1 MKGVI
6 LVMNSSSESSK
17 KGKKFSPVF
26 IYSAIIVAIIVL
38 IGAIVPE
45 QFDSITSSISGWIT
59 DKLGWYYLILTT
71 IIVFFCVFLI
81 FSPIGKL
88 KLGKPDDKPEFNT
101 ISWFAMLFSAGMG
114 IGLVFYGAAEPMSHF
129 AAPPTASPKTTEAFT
144 ESLRSTF
151 FHWGFH
157 AWAVYGVVAL
167 ALAYAQFR
175 KDEPGLVSRTLRPLL
190 GDKVEGPIGTI
201 IDVLSV
207 FATVVGVAVSLG
219 MGALQ
224 INGGLNYLFGV
235 PNNVWVQSLI
245 IVVVTI
251 LFIISAWS
259 GLSKGIQYL
268 SNANIGLGTILMIV
282 ALIVGPTVLILNMF
296 TSSIGSLFNTFLF
309 NSFDTAALNSQKREW
324 MSSWTLYYWGWW
336 LSWSPF
342 VGVFI
347 ARVSK
352 GRSIREFISG
362 VLLVPALVSFLW
374 FSVFGVLGIE
384 MGKKHSE
391 LFKMSAETQL
401 FGVFN
406 HLPLGMILSLVALIL
421 IGSFFI
427 TSADSA
433 TFVLGMQ
440 TTYGSLEPSNVV
452 KVTWGIAQSLI
463 AFILLLAG
471 GGDGAEALGALQSA
485 AIISALPF
493 SFVVILMMISFYK
506 DANQE
511 RKFLGLTLQPN
522 KHRLKEYIEYQQ
534 KDYESDILEKRQN
547 RRNAEKV
554 EQ

>member
-1 MKGVI
+1 
-6 LVMNSSSESSK
+6 MNSSTPEPN
-17 KGKKFSPVF
+17 GKKFSPVF
-26 IYSAIIVAIIVL
+26 LVSAIIVFAIVL
-38 IGAIVPE
+38 IGVFIPT
-45 QFDSITSSISGWIT
+45 QFGEFTNTIKLWIT

-71 IIVFFCVFLI
+71 IIVFFCIFLI

-88 KLGKPDDKPEFNT
+88 KLGRPNDKPEFNT
-101 ISWFAMLFSAGMG
+101 VSWFAMLFSAGMG
-114 IGLVFYGAAEPMSHF
+114 IGLVFYGAAKPISHF
-129 AAPPTASPKTTEAFT
+129 ASPPNADPQSTEAFT

-175 KDEPGLVSRTLRPLL
+175 KGEPGLLSKTLRPIL
-190 GDKVEGPIGTI
+190 GDHVDGLIGTI
-201 IDVLSV
+201 IDVLAV
-207 FATVVGVAVSLG
+207 FATVIGVAVSLG

-224 INGGLNYLFGV
+224 ISGGLNYLFGL
-235 PNNVWVQSLI
+235 PNTIVTQSII

-251 LFIISAWS
+251 LFIMSAWS

-268 SNANIGLGTILMIV
+268 SNLNIGLGTLLLITG
-282 ALIVGPTVLILNMF
+282 LIVGPTVLILNMF
-296 TSSIGSLFNTFLF
+296 TSSTGSLLNSFLF
-309 NSFDTAALNSQKREW
+309 NSFDAAATNPQKREW
-324 MSSWTLYYWGWW
+324 MSDWTLYYWGWW

-362 VLLVPALVSFLW
+362 VLLVPVIVSFIW

-384 MGKKHSE
+384 TAKKHKE
-391 LFKMSAETQL
+391 IFDMSAETQL

-406 HLPLGMILSLVALIL
+406 HIPLGIVLSIIALLL
-421 IGSFFI
+421 IASFFI

-440 TTYGSLEPSNVV
+440 TTNGSLNPSAFI

-463 AFILLLAG
+463 AFVLLLSG
-471 GGDGAEALGALQSA
+471 GGDGEAGLNALQSA

-493 SFVVILMMISFYK
+493 SFIVILMMISFYK
-506 DANQE
+506 DANKE
-511 RKFLGLTLQPN
+511 RKFLGLTLTPN
-522 KHRLKEYIEYQQ
+522 KHRLKEYVANSQQ
-534 KDYESDILEKRQN
+534 DYEDELISKRKGLREQEK
-547 RRNAEKV
+547 
-554 EQ
+554 

>member
-1 MKGVI
+1 
-6 LVMNSSSESSK
+6 MNSSSEETK
-17 KGKKFSPVF
+17 QNKKFSSVF
-26 IYSAIIVAIIVL
+26 IYSAIVVAIVVL
-38 IGAIVPE
+38 IGAFLPE
-45 QFDSITSSISGWIT
+45 QFGKITGDISSWIT
-59 DKLGWYYLILTT
+59 EKLGWYYLILTT
-71 IIVFFCVFLI
+71 VIVFFCIFLI

-88 KLGKPDDKPEFNT
+88 KLGKPNDKPEFNT
-101 ISWFAMLFSAGMG
+101 VSWFAMLFSAGMG
-114 IGLVFYGAAEPMSHF
+114 IGLVFYGAAEPMADF
-129 AAPPTASPKTTEAFT
+129 ASPPNADPKTTEAYT
-144 ESLRSTF
+144 EALRSTF

-175 KDEPGLVSRTLRPLL
+175 KNEPGLISRTLRPIL

-224 INGGLNYLFGV
+224 INGGLHYLFGV
-235 PNNVWVQSLI
+235 PNNVLVQSII

-251 LFIISAWS
+251 LFIASAWS

-268 SNANIGLGTILMIV
+268 SNLNIGLGTVLMII

-296 TSSIGSLFNTFLF
+296 TSSTGSLLNTFLF
-309 NSFDTAALNSQKREW
+309 NSFDTAALNGQKREW

-362 VLLVPALVSFLW
+362 VLLVPAIVSFLW

-384 MGKKHSE
+384 TGKKHPE
-391 LFKMSAETQL
+391 LFKMTPETQL
-401 FGVFN
+401 FGVF
-406 HLPLGMILSLVALIL
+406 HHVPLGIALSFIALVLIA
-421 IGSFFI
+421 SFFI

-440 TTYGSLEPSNVV
+440 TTFGSLEPSRAV
-452 KVTWGIAQSLI
+452 KVTWGVSQSLI

-471 GGDGAEALGALQSA
+471 GGNGADALNAIQSA
-485 AIISALPF
+485 AIISAFPF
-493 SFVVILMMISFYK
+493 SFVVIMMMISFYK

-522 KHRLKEYIEYQQ
+522 KHRLQDYVKYQQ
-534 KDYESDILEKRQN
+534 QDYESDILEKRES
-547 RRNAEKV
+547 RRNAEK
-554 EQ
+554 

>member
-1 MKGVI
+1 
-6 LVMNSSSESSK
+6 
-17 KGKKFSPVF
+17 
-26 IYSAIIVAIIVL
+26 
-38 IGAIVPE
+38 
-45 QFDSITSSISGWIT
+45 
-59 DKLGWYYLILTT
+59 
-71 IIVFFCVFLI
+71 
-81 FSPIGKL
+81 
-88 KLGKPDDKPEFNT
+88 
-101 ISWFAMLFSAGMG
+101 
-114 IGLVFYGAAEPMSHF
+114 
-129 AAPPTASPKTTEAFT
+129 
-144 ESLRSTF
+144 
-151 FHWGFH
+151 
-157 AWAVYGVVAL
+157 
-167 ALAYAQFR
+167 
-175 KDEPGLVSRTLRPLL
+175 
-190 GDKVEGPIGTI
+190 
-201 IDVLSV
+201 
-207 FATVVGVAVSLG
+207 

-251 LFIISAWS
+251 LFIASAWS

-384 MGKKHSE
+384 TGKKHSE

-406 HLPLGMILSLVALIL
+406 HLPLGMVLSLVALVL

-440 TTYGSLEPSNVV
+440 TSYGSLEPSNMV

-522 KHRLKEYIEYQQ
+522 KHRLKEYIEL
-534 KDYESDILEKRQN
+534 SLIHI
-547 RRNAEKV
+547 
-554 EQ
+554 

>member
-1 MKGVI
+1 
-6 LVMNSSSESSK
+6 MNSSTPEPN
-17 KGKKFSPVF
+17 GKKFSPVF
-26 IYSAIIVAIIVL
+26 LVSAIIVFAIVL
-38 IGAIVPE
+38 IGVFIPT
-45 QFDSITSSISGWIT
+45 QFGEFTNTIKLWIT

-71 IIVFFCVFLI
+71 IIVFFCIFLI

-88 KLGKPDDKPEFNT
+88 KLGRPNDKPEFNT
-101 ISWFAMLFSAGMG
+101 VSWFAMLFSAGMG
-114 IGLVFYGAAEPMSHF
+114 IGLVFYGAAEPIAHF
-129 AAPPTASPKTTEAFT
+129 ASPPNADPQSTEAFT

-167 ALAYAQFR
+167 ALTYAQFR
-175 KDEPGLVSRTLRPLL
+175 KGEPGLLSKTLRPIL
-190 GDKVEGPIGTI
+190 GDHVDGLIGTI
-201 IDVLSV
+201 IDVLAV
-207 FATVVGVAVSLG
+207 FATVIGVAVSLG

-224 INGGLNYLFGV
+224 ISGGLNYLFGL
-235 PNNVWVQSLI
+235 PNTIVTQSII

-251 LFIISAWS
+251 LFIMSAWS

-268 SNANIGLGTILMIV
+268 SNLNIGLGTLLLITG
-282 ALIVGPTVLILNMF
+282 LIVGPTVLILNMF
-296 TSSIGSLFNTFLF
+296 TSSTGSLLNSFLF
-309 NSFDTAALNSQKREW
+309 NSFDAAATNPQKREW
-324 MSSWTLYYWGWW
+324 MSDWTLYYWGWW

-362 VLLVPALVSFLW
+362 VLLVPVIVSFIW

-384 MGKKHSE
+384 TAKKHKE
-391 LFKMSAETQL
+391 IFDMSAETQL

-406 HLPLGMILSLVALIL
+406 HIPLGIVLSIIALLL
-421 IGSFFI
+421 IASFFI

-440 TTYGSLEPSNVV
+440 TTNGSLNPSAFI

-463 AFILLLAG
+463 AFVLLLSG
-471 GGDGAEALGALQSA
+471 GGDGEAGLNALQSA

-493 SFVVILMMISFYK
+493 SFIVILMMISFYK
-506 DANQE
+506 DANKE
-511 RKFLGLTLQPN
+511 RKFLGLTLTPN
-522 KHRLKEYIEYQQ
+522 KHRLKEYVANSQQ
-534 KDYESDILEKRQN
+534 DYEDELISKRKGLREQEK
-547 RRNAEKV
+547 
-554 EQ
+554 

>member
-1 MKGVI
+1 
-6 LVMNSSSESSK
+6 MNSSSEGNK

-26 IYSAIIVAIIVL
+26 IYSAIVVAIVVL
-38 IGAIVPE
+38 IGAILPQ
-45 QFDSITSSISGWIT
+45 QFDSVTSAISGWIT
-59 DKLGWYYLILTT
+59 DKLGWYYMILTT
-71 IIVFFCVFLI
+71 VIVFFCIFLI

-88 KLGKPDDKPEFNT
+88 KLGKPGDKPEFNT

-114 IGLVFYGAAEPMSHF
+114 IGLVFYGAAEPMADF
-129 AAPPTASPKTTEAFT
+129 ASPPNADPKTTEAYT
-144 ESLRSTF
+144 EALRSTF

-167 ALAYAQFR
+167 ALAYSQFR
-175 KDEPGLVSRTLRPLL
+175 KDEPGLISRTLRPIL

-224 INGGLNYLFGV
+224 INGGLNYLFGI
-235 PNNVWVQSLI
+235 PNNVWVQSII
-245 IVVVTI
+245 IVIVTI
-251 LFIISAWS
+251 LFIASAWS

-268 SNANIGLGTILMIV
+268 SNLNIGLGTVLMIAV
-282 ALIVGPTVLILNMF
+282 LIIGPTVLILNMF
-296 TSSIGSLFNTFLF
+296 TSSTGSLLNTFLF
-309 NSFDTAALNSQKREW
+309 NSFDTAALNGQKREW

-362 VLLVPALVSFLW
+362 VLLVPAIVSFLW

-384 MGKKHSE
+384 TGKKHPE
-391 LFKMSAETQL
+391 LFKMTPETQL

-406 HLPLGMILSLVALIL
+406 HVPLGMVLSIIALVLIA
-421 IGSFFI
+421 SFFI

-440 TTYGSLEPSNVV
+440 TTYGSLEPSSMV
-452 KVTWGIAQSLI
+452 KVTWGIAQALI

-471 GGDGAEALGALQSA
+471 GGNGPDALNAIQSA
-485 AIISALPF
+485 AIISAFPF
-493 SFVVILMMISFYK
+493 SFVVIMMMISFFK

-522 KHRLKEYIEYQQ
+522 EDRM
-534 KDYESDILEKRQN
+534 KDYIKYQHEDDSDILEKREVHK
-547 RRNAEKV
+547 ASEV
-554 EQ
+554 ERK

>member
-1 MKGVI
+1 
-6 LVMNSSSESSK
+6 MNSSTPEPN
-17 KGKKFSPVF
+17 GKKFSPVF
-26 IYSAIIVAIIVL
+26 LVSAIIVFAIVL
-38 IGAIVPE
+38 IGVFIPT
-45 QFDSITSSISGWIT
+45 QFGEFTNTIKLWIT

-71 IIVFFCVFLI
+71 IIVFFCIFLI

-88 KLGKPDDKPEFNT
+88 KLGRPNDKPEFNT
-101 ISWFAMLFSAGMG
+101 VSWFAMLFSAGMG
-114 IGLVFYGAAEPMSHF
+114 IGLVFYGAAEPISHF
-129 AAPPTASPKTTEAFT
+129 ASPPNADPQSTEAFT

-175 KDEPGLVSRTLRPLL
+175 KGEPGLLSKTLRPIL
-190 GDKVEGPIGTI
+190 GDHVDGLIGTI
-201 IDVLSV
+201 IDVLAV
-207 FATVVGVAVSLG
+207 FATVIGVAVSLG

-224 INGGLNYLFGV
+224 ISGGLNYLFGL
-235 PNNVWVQSLI
+235 PNTIVTQSII

-251 LFIISAWS
+251 LFIMSAWS
-259 GLSKGIQYL
+259 GLSIGIQYL
-268 SNANIGLGTILMIV
+268 SNLNIGLGTLLLITG
-282 ALIVGPTVLILNMF
+282 LIVGPTVLILNMF
-296 TSSIGSLFNTFLF
+296 TSSTGSLLNSFLF
-309 NSFDTAALNSQKREW
+309 NSFDAAATNPQKREW
-324 MSSWTLYYWGWW
+324 MSDWTLYYWGWW

-362 VLLVPALVSFLW
+362 VLLVPVIVSFIW

-384 MGKKHSE
+384 TAKKHKE
-391 LFKMSAETQL
+391 IFDMSAETQL

-406 HLPLGMILSLVALIL
+406 HIPLGIVLSIIALLL
-421 IGSFFI
+421 IASFFI

-440 TTYGSLEPSNVV
+440 TTNGSLNPSAFI

-463 AFILLLAG
+463 AFVLLLSG
-471 GGDGAEALGALQSA
+471 GGDGEAGLNALQSA

-493 SFVVILMMISFYK
+493 SFIVILMMISFYK
-506 DANQE
+506 DANKE
-511 RKFLGLTLQPN
+511 RKFLGLTLTPN
-522 KHRLKEYIEYQQ
+522 KHRLKEYVANSQQ
-534 KDYESDILEKRQN
+534 DYEDELISKRKGLREQEK
-547 RRNAEKV
+547 
-554 EQ
+554 

>member
-1 MKGVI
+1 
-6 LVMNSSSESSK
+6 MNSSTPEPN
-17 KGKKFSPVF
+17 GKKFSPVF
-26 IYSAIIVAIIVL
+26 LVSAIIVFAIVL
-38 IGAIVPE
+38 IGVFIPI
-45 QFDSITSSISGWIT
+45 QFGEFTNTIKLWIT

-71 IIVFFCVFLI
+71 IIVFFCIFLI

-88 KLGKPDDKPEFNT
+88 KLGRPNDKPEFNT
-101 ISWFAMLFSAGMG
+101 VSWFAMLFSAGMG
-114 IGLVFYGAAEPMSHF
+114 IGLVFYGAAEPISHF
-129 AAPPTASPKTTEAFT
+129 ASPPNADPQSTEAFT

-175 KDEPGLVSRTLRPLL
+175 KGEPGLLSKTLRPIL
-190 GDKVEGPIGTI
+190 GDHVDGLIGTI
-201 IDVLSV
+201 IDVLAV
-207 FATVVGVAVSLG
+207 FATVIGVAVSLG

-224 INGGLNYLFGV
+224 ISGGLNYLFGL
-235 PNNVWVQSLI
+235 PNTIVTQSII

-251 LFIISAWS
+251 LFIMSAWS

-268 SNANIGLGTILMIV
+268 SNLNIGLGTLLLITG
-282 ALIVGPTVLILNMF
+282 LIVGPTVLILNMF
-296 TSSIGSLFNTFLF
+296 TSSTGSLLNSFLF
-309 NSFDTAALNSQKREW
+309 NSFDAAATNPQKREW
-324 MSSWTLYYWGWW
+324 MSDWTLYYWGWW

-362 VLLVPALVSFLW
+362 VLLVPVIVSFIW

-384 MGKKHSE
+384 TAKKHKE
-391 LFKMSAETQL
+391 IFDMSAETQL

-406 HLPLGMILSLVALIL
+406 HIPLGIVLSIIALLL
-421 IGSFFI
+421 IASFFI

-440 TTYGSLEPSNVV
+440 TTNGSLNPSAFI

-463 AFILLLAG
+463 AFVLLLSG
-471 GGDGAEALGALQSA
+471 GGDGEAGLNALQSA

-493 SFVVILMMISFYK
+493 SFIVILMMISFYK
-506 DANQE
+506 DANKE
-511 RKFLGLTLQPN
+511 RKFLGLTLTPN
-522 KHRLKEYIEYQQ
+522 KHRLKEYVANSQQ
-534 KDYESDILEKRQN
+534 DYEDELISKRKGLREQEK
-547 RRNAEKV
+547 
-554 EQ
+554 

>member
-1 MKGVI
+1 
-6 LVMNSSSESSK
+6 MNSSSELNK

-26 IYSAIIVAIIVL
+26 IYSAIVVAIVVL
-38 IGAIVPE
+38 IGAFLPT
-45 QFDSITSSISGWIT
+45 QFDSVTSQISGWIT
-59 DKLGWYYLILTT
+59 EKLGWYYMILTT
-71 IIVFFCVFLI
+71 VIVFFCIFLI

-88 KLGKPDDKPEFNT
+88 KLGKPNDKPEFNT

-114 IGLVFYGAAEPMSHF
+114 IGLVFYGAAEPMADF
-129 AAPPTASPKTTEAFT
+129 ASPPSADPKTTEAYT
-144 ESLRSTF
+144 EALRSTF

-175 KDEPGLVSRTLRPLL
+175 KNEPGLISRTLRPIL

-235 PNNVWVQSLI
+235 PNNVWVQSII

-251 LFIISAWS
+251 LFIMSAWS

-268 SNANIGLGTILMIV
+268 SNLNIGLGTVLMII
-282 ALIVGPTVLILNMF
+282 ALIIGPTVLILNMF
-296 TSSIGSLFNTFLF
+296 TTSTGSLFNSFLF
-309 NSFDTAALNSQKREW
+309 NSFDTAPLNNQKSEW

-352 GRSIREFISG
+352 GRSIREFVSG
-362 VLLVPALVSFLW
+362 VLLVPAIVSFLW

-384 MGKKHSE
+384 TGKKHPE
-391 LFKMSAETQL
+391 LFNMTPETQL

-406 HLPLGMILSLVALIL
+406 HVPLGMALSLVALIL
-421 IGSFFI
+421 IASFFI

-440 TTYGSLEPSNVV
+440 TSYGSLEPSNVI

-471 GGDGAEALGALQSA
+471 GGNGAHALKAIQSA
-485 AIISALPF
+485 AIISAFPF
-493 SFVVILMMISFYK
+493 SFVVIMMMVSFYK

-522 KHRLKEYIEYQQ
+522 KHRLEDYVKHQQ
-534 KDYESDILEKRQN
+534 QDYESDILEKRES
-547 RRNAEKV
+547 RRNAEK
-554 EQ
+554 E

>member
-1 MKGVI
+1 
-6 LVMNSSSESSK
+6 MNSSTPEPN
-17 KGKKFSPVF
+17 GKKFSPVF
-26 IYSAIIVAIIVL
+26 LVSAIIVFAIVL
-38 IGAIVPE
+38 IGVFIPT
-45 QFDSITSSISGWIT
+45 QFGEFTNTIKLWIT

-71 IIVFFCVFLI
+71 IIVFFCIFLI

-88 KLGKPDDKPEFNT
+88 KLGRPNDKPEFNT
-101 ISWFAMLFSAGMG
+101 VSWFAMLFSAGMG
-114 IGLVFYGAAEPMSHF
+114 IGLVFYGAAEPISHF
-129 AAPPTASPKTTEAFT
+129 ASPPNADPQSTEAFT

-175 KDEPGLVSRTLRPLL
+175 KGEPGLLSKTLRPIL
-190 GDKVEGPIGTI
+190 GDHVDGLIGTI
-201 IDVLSV
+201 IDVLAV
-207 FATVVGVAVSLG
+207 FATVIGVAVSLG

-224 INGGLNYLFGV
+224 ISGGLNYLFGL
-235 PNNVWVQSLI
+235 PNTIVTQSII

-251 LFIISAWS
+251 LFIMSAWS

-268 SNANIGLGTILMIV
+268 SNLNIGLGTLLLITG
-282 ALIVGPTVLILNMF
+282 LIVGPTVLILNMF
-296 TSSIGSLFNTFLF
+296 TSSTGSLLNSFLF
-309 NSFDTAALNSQKREW
+309 NSFDTAATNPQKREW
-324 MSSWTLYYWGWW
+324 MSDWTLYYWGWW

-362 VLLVPALVSFLW
+362 VLLVPVIVSFIW

-384 MGKKHSE
+384 TAKKHKE
-391 LFKMSAETQL
+391 IFDMSAETQL

-406 HLPLGMILSLVALIL
+406 HIPLGIVLSIIALLL
-421 IGSFFI
+421 IASFFI

-440 TTYGSLEPSNVV
+440 TTNGSLNPSAFI

-463 AFILLLAG
+463 AFVLLLSG
-471 GGDGAEALGALQSA
+471 GGDGEAGLNALQSA

-493 SFVVILMMISFYK
+493 SFIVILMMISFYK
-506 DANQE
+506 DANKE
-511 RKFLGLTLQPN
+511 RKFLGLTLTPN
-522 KHRLKEYIEYQQ
+522 KHRLKEYVANSQQ
-534 KDYESDILEKRQN
+534 DYEDELISKRKGLREQEK
-547 RRNAEKV
+547 
-554 EQ
+554 

>member
-1 MKGVI
+1 
-6 LVMNSSSESSK
+6 MNSSTPEPN
-17 KGKKFSPVF
+17 GKKFSPVF
-26 IYSAIIVAIIVL
+26 LVSAIIVFAIVL
-38 IGAIVPE
+38 IGVFIPT
-45 QFDSITSSISGWIT
+45 QFGEFTNTIKLWIT

-71 IIVFFCVFLI
+71 IIVFFCIFLI

-88 KLGKPDDKPEFNT
+88 KLGRPNDKPEFNT
-101 ISWFAMLFSAGMG
+101 VSWFAMLFSAGMG
-114 IGLVFYGAAEPMSHF
+114 IGLVFYGAAEPISHF
-129 AAPPTASPKTTEAFT
+129 ASPPNADPQSTEAFT

-175 KDEPGLVSRTLRPLL
+175 KGEPGLLSKTLRPIL
-190 GDKVEGPIGTI
+190 GDHVDGLIGTI
-201 IDVLSV
+201 IDVLAV
-207 FATVVGVAVSLG
+207 FATVIGVAVSLG

-224 INGGLNYLFGV
+224 ISGGLNYLFGL
-235 PNNVWVQSLI
+235 PNTIVTQSII

-251 LFIISAWS
+251 LFIMSAWS

-268 SNANIGLGTILMIV
+268 SNLNIGLGTLLLITG
-282 ALIVGPTVLILNMF
+282 LIVGPTVLILNMF
-296 TSSIGSLFNTFLF
+296 TSSTGSLLNSFLF
-309 NSFDTAALNSQKREW
+309 NSFDAAATNPQKREW
-324 MSSWTLYYWGWW
+324 MSDWTLYYWGWW

-362 VLLVPALVSFLW
+362 VLLVPVTVSFIW

-384 MGKKHSE
+384 TAKKHKE
-391 LFKMSAETQL
+391 IFDMSAETQL

-406 HLPLGMILSLVALIL
+406 HIPLGIVLSIIALLL
-421 IGSFFI
+421 IASFFI

-440 TTYGSLEPSNVV
+440 TTNGSLNPSAFI

-463 AFILLLAG
+463 AFVLLLSG
-471 GGDGAEALGALQSA
+471 GGDGEAGLNALQSA

-493 SFVVILMMISFYK
+493 SFIVILMMISFYK
-506 DANQE
+506 DANKE
-511 RKFLGLTLQPN
+511 RKFLGLTLTPN
-522 KHRLKEYIEYQQ
+522 KHRLKEYVANSQQ
-534 KDYESDILEKRQN
+534 DYEDELISKRKGLREQEK
-547 RRNAEKV
+547 
-554 EQ
+554 

>member
-1 MKGVI
+1 
-6 LVMNSSSESSK
+6 MNSSTPEPN
-17 KGKKFSPVF
+17 GKKFSPVF
-26 IYSAIIVAIIVL
+26 LVSAIIVFAIVL
-38 IGAIVPE
+38 IGVFIPT
-45 QFDSITSSISGWIT
+45 QFGEFTNTIKLWIT

-71 IIVFFCVFLI
+71 IIVFFCIFLI

-88 KLGKPDDKPEFNT
+88 KLGRPNDKPEFNT
-101 ISWFAMLFSAGMG
+101 VSWFAMLFSAGMG
-114 IGLVFYGAAEPMSHF
+114 IGLVFYGAAEPISHF
-129 AAPPTASPKTTEAFT
+129 ASPPNADPQSTEAFT

-175 KDEPGLVSRTLRPLL
+175 KGEPGLLSKTLRPIL
-190 GDKVEGPIGTI
+190 GDHVDGLIGTI
-201 IDVLSV
+201 IDVLAV
-207 FATVVGVAVSLG
+207 FATVIGVAVSLG

-224 INGGLNYLFGV
+224 ISGGLNYLFGL
-235 PNNVWVQSLI
+235 PNTIVTQSII

-251 LFIISAWS
+251 LFIMSAWS

-268 SNANIGLGTILMIV
+268 SNLNIGLGTLLLITG
-282 ALIVGPTVLILNMF
+282 LIVGPTVLILNMF
-296 TSSIGSLFNTFLF
+296 TSSTGSLLNSLLF
-309 NSFDTAALNSQKREW
+309 NSFDAAATNPQKREW
-324 MSSWTLYYWGWW
+324 MSDWTLYYWGWW

-362 VLLVPALVSFLW
+362 VLLVPVIVSFIW

-384 MGKKHSE
+384 TAKKHKE
-391 LFKMSAETQL
+391 IFDMSAETQL

-406 HLPLGMILSLVALIL
+406 HIPLGIVLSIIALLL
-421 IGSFFI
+421 IASFFI

-440 TTYGSLEPSNVV
+440 TTNGSLNPSAFI

-463 AFILLLAG
+463 AFVLLLSG
-471 GGDGAEALGALQSA
+471 GGDGEAGLNALQSA

-493 SFVVILMMISFYK
+493 SFIVILMMISFYK
-506 DANQE
+506 DANKE
-511 RKFLGLTLQPN
+511 RKFLGLTLTPN
-522 KHRLKEYIEYQQ
+522 KHRLKEYVANSQQ
-534 KDYESDILEKRQN
+534 DYEDELISKRKGLREQEK
-547 RRNAEKV
+547 
-554 EQ
+554 

>member
-1 MKGVI
+1 
-6 LVMNSSSESSK
+6 MNSSSNQPN
-17 KGKKFSPVF
+17 GKKISPVF
-26 IYSAIIVAIIVL
+26 IYSAIIVAIVVI
-38 IGAIVPE
+38 IGAVLPG
-45 QFDSITSSISGWIT
+45 QFDYVTNTIKLWIT

-71 IIVFFCVFLI
+71 FIVFFCVFLI

-88 KLGKPDDKPEFNT
+88 KLGKPNDKPEFNT

-114 IGLVFYGAAEPMSHF
+114 IGLVFYGAAEPMADF
-129 AAPPTASPKTTEAFT
+129 AAPPNAEPKTTAAYTEA
-144 ESLRSTF
+144 LRSTF

-157 AWAVYGVVAL
+157 AWAIYGVVAL

-175 KDEPGLVSRTLRPLL
+175 KGEPGLISRTLRPIL
-190 GDKVEGPIGTI
+190 GNKVEGPIGTI
-201 IDVLSV
+201 IDVLAV

-224 INGGLNYLFGV
+224 INGGLNYLFGI
-235 PNNVWVQSLI
+235 PNNVWVQAII

-251 LFIISAWS
+251 LFIMSAWS

-268 SNANIGLGTILMIV
+268 SNLNISLGAVLMI
-282 ALIVGPTVLILNMF
+282 AILIIGPTVLILNMM
-296 TSSIGSLFNTFLF
+296 TSSAGSLLNSFLLNT
-309 NSFDTAALNSQKREW
+309 FDTAAQNPQKREW

-342 VGVFI
+342 VGIFI

-352 GRSIREFISG
+352 GRSIREFIGG
-362 VLLVPALVSFLW
+362 VLLVPALVSFVW

-384 MGKKHSE
+384 TGKKNPE
-391 LFKMSAETQL
+391 LFDMTAETQL

-406 HLPLGMILSLVALIL
+406 EIPLGMILSIIALVLIA
-421 IGSFFI
+421 SFFI

-463 AFILLLAG
+463 AFVLLFAG
-471 GGDGAEALGALQSA
+471 GGNGPEALNAIQSA

-493 SFVVILMMISFYK
+493 SFVVIMMMISFYK

-511 RKFLGLTLQPN
+511 RKFLGLTLTPN
-522 KHRLKEYIEYQQ
+522 KHRLQDYLQYQQ
-534 KDYESDILEKRQN
+534 EDYEDDIIEQRKPL
-547 RRNAEKV
+547 RNAEKND
-554 EQ
+554 

>member
-1 MKGVI
+1 
-6 LVMNSSSESSK
+6 MNSSTPEPN
-17 KGKKFSPVF
+17 GKKFSPVF
-26 IYSAIIVAIIVL
+26 LVSAIIVFAIVL
-38 IGAIVPE
+38 IGVFIPT
-45 QFDSITSSISGWIT
+45 QFGEFTNTIKLWIT

-71 IIVFFCVFLI
+71 IIVFFCIFLI

-88 KLGKPDDKPEFNT
+88 KLGRPNDKPEFNT
-101 ISWFAMLFSAGMG
+101 VSWFAMLFSAGMG
-114 IGLVFYGAAEPMSHF
+114 IGLVFYGAAEPISHF
-129 AAPPTASPKTTEAFT
+129 ASPPNADPQSTEAFT

-175 KDEPGLVSRTLRPLL
+175 KGEPGLLSKTLRPIL
-190 GDKVEGPIGTI
+190 GDHVDGIIGTI
-201 IDVLSV
+201 IDVLAV
-207 FATVVGVAVSLG
+207 FATVIGVAVSLG
-219 MGALQ
+219 MEALQ
-224 INGGLNYLFGV
+224 ISGGLNYLFGL
-235 PNNVWVQSLI
+235 PNTIVTQSII

-251 LFIISAWS
+251 LFIMSAWS

-268 SNANIGLGTILMIV
+268 SNLNIGLGTLLLITG
-282 ALIVGPTVLILNMF
+282 LIVGPTVLILNMF
-296 TSSIGSLFNTFLF
+296 TSSTGSLLNSFLF
-309 NSFDTAALNSQKREW
+309 NSFDAAATNPQKREW
-324 MSSWTLYYWGWW
+324 MSDWTLYYWGWW

-362 VLLVPALVSFLW
+362 VLLVPVIVSFIW

-384 MGKKHSE
+384 TAKKHKE
-391 LFKMSAETQL
+391 IFDMSAETQL

-406 HLPLGMILSLVALIL
+406 HIPLGIVLSIIALLL
-421 IGSFFI
+421 IASFFI

-440 TTYGSLEPSNVV
+440 TTNGSLNPSAFI

-463 AFILLLAG
+463 AFVLLLSG
-471 GGDGAEALGALQSA
+471 GGDGEAGLNALQSA

-493 SFVVILMMISFYK
+493 SFIVILMMISFYK
-506 DANQE
+506 DANKE
-511 RKFLGLTLQPN
+511 RKFLGLTLTPN
-522 KHRLKEYIEYQQ
+522 KHRLKEYVANSQQ
-534 KDYESDILEKRQN
+534 DYEDELISKRKGLREQEK
-547 RRNAEKV
+547 
-554 EQ
+554 

>member
-1 MKGVI
+1 
-6 LVMNSSSESSK
+6 MNSSTPEPN
-17 KGKKFSPVF
+17 GKKFSPVF
-26 IYSAIIVAIIVL
+26 LVSAIIVFAIVL
-38 IGAIVPE
+38 IGVFIPT
-45 QFDSITSSISGWIT
+45 QFGEFTNTIKLWIT

-71 IIVFFCVFLI
+71 IIVFFCIFLI

-88 KLGKPDDKPEFNT
+88 KLGRPNDKPEFNT
-101 ISWFAMLFSAGMG
+101 VSWFAMLFSAGMG
-114 IGLVFYGAAEPMSHF
+114 IGLVFYGAAEPISHF
-129 AAPPTASPKTTEAFT
+129 ASPPNADPQSTEAFT

-175 KDEPGLVSRTLRPLL
+175 KGEPGLLSKTLRPILRDHVDGL
-190 GDKVEGPIGTI
+190 IGTI
-201 IDVLSV
+201 IDVLAV
-207 FATVVGVAVSLG
+207 FATVIGVAVSLG

-224 INGGLNYLFGV
+224 ISGGLNYLFGL
-235 PNNVWVQSLI
+235 PNTIVTQSII

-251 LFIISAWS
+251 LFIMSAWS

-268 SNANIGLGTILMIV
+268 SNLNIGLGTLLLITG
-282 ALIVGPTVLILNMF
+282 LIVGPTVLILNMF
-296 TSSIGSLFNTFLF
+296 TSSTGSLLNSFLF
-309 NSFDTAALNSQKREW
+309 NSFDAAATNPQKREW
-324 MSSWTLYYWGWW
+324 MSDWTLYYWGWW

-362 VLLVPALVSFLW
+362 VLLVPVIVSFIW

-384 MGKKHSE
+384 TAKKHKE
-391 LFKMSAETQL
+391 IFDMSAETQL

-406 HLPLGMILSLVALIL
+406 HIPLGIVLSIIALLL
-421 IGSFFI
+421 IASFFI

-440 TTYGSLEPSNVV
+440 TTNGSLNPSAFI

-463 AFILLLAG
+463 AFVLLLSG
-471 GGDGAEALGALQSA
+471 GGDGEAGLNALQSA

-493 SFVVILMMISFYK
+493 SFIVILMMISFYK
-506 DANQE
+506 DANKE
-511 RKFLGLTLQPN
+511 RKFLGLTLTPN
-522 KHRLKEYIEYQQ
+522 KHRLKEYVANSQQ
-534 KDYESDILEKRQN
+534 DYEDELISKRKGLREQEK
-547 RRNAEKV
+547 
-554 EQ
+554 

>member
-1 MKGVI
+1 
-6 LVMNSSSESSK
+6 MNSSTPEPN
-17 KGKKFSPVF
+17 GKKFSPVF
-26 IYSAIIVAIIVL
+26 LVSAIIVFAIVL
-38 IGAIVPE
+38 IGVFIPT
-45 QFDSITSSISGWIT
+45 QFGEFTNTIKLWIT

-71 IIVFFCVFLI
+71 IIVFFCIFLI

-88 KLGKPDDKPEFNT
+88 KLGRPNDKPEFNT
-101 ISWFAMLFSAGMG
+101 VSWFAMLFSAGMG
-114 IGLVFYGAAEPMSHF
+114 IGLVFYGAAEPISHF
-129 AAPPTASPKTTEAFT
+129 ASPPNADPQSTEAFT

-175 KDEPGLVSRTLRPLL
+175 KGEPGLLSKTLRPIL
-190 GDKVEGPIGTI
+190 GDHVDGLIGTI
-201 IDVLSV
+201 IDVLAV
-207 FATVVGVAVSLG
+207 FATVIGVAVSLG

-224 INGGLNYLFGV
+224 ISGGLNYLFGL
-235 PNNVWVQSLI
+235 PNTIVTQSII

-251 LFIISAWS
+251 LFIMSAWS

-268 SNANIGLGTILMIV
+268 SNLNIGLGTLLLITG
-282 ALIVGPTVLILNMF
+282 LIVGPTVLILNMF
-296 TSSIGSLFNTFLF
+296 TSSTGSLLNSFLF
-309 NSFDTAALNSQKREW
+309 NSFDAAATNPQKREW
-324 MSSWTLYYWGWW
+324 MSDWTLYYWGWW

-362 VLLVPALVSFLW
+362 VLLVPVIVSFIW

-384 MGKKHSE
+384 TAKKHKE
-391 LFKMSAETQL
+391 IFDMSAETQL

-406 HLPLGMILSLVALIL
+406 HIPLGIVLSIIALLL
-421 IGSFFI
+421 IASFFI

-433 TFVLGMQ
+433 TFVLGTQ
-440 TTYGSLEPSNVV
+440 TTNGSLNPSAFI

-463 AFILLLAG
+463 AFVLLLSG
-471 GGDGAEALGALQSA
+471 GGDGEAGLNALQSA

-493 SFVVILMMISFYK
+493 SFIVILMMISFYK
-506 DANQE
+506 DANKE
-511 RKFLGLTLQPN
+511 RKFLGLTLTPN
-522 KHRLKEYIEYQQ
+522 KHRLKEYVANSQQ
-534 KDYESDILEKRQN
+534 DYEDELISKRKGLREQEK
-547 RRNAEKV
+547 
-554 EQ
+554 

>member
-1 MKGVI
+1 
-6 LVMNSSSESSK
+6 MNSSTPEPN
-17 KGKKFSPVF
+17 GKKFSPVF
-26 IYSAIIVAIIVL
+26 LVSAIIVFAIVL
-38 IGAIVPE
+38 IGVFIPT
-45 QFDSITSSISGWIT
+45 QFGEFTNTIKLWIT

-71 IIVFFCVFLI
+71 IIVFFCIFLI

-88 KLGKPDDKPEFNT
+88 KLGRPNDKPEFNT
-101 ISWFAMLFSAGMG
+101 VSWFAMLFSAGMG
-114 IGLVFYGAAEPMSHF
+114 IGLVFYGAAEPISHF
-129 AAPPTASPKTTEAFT
+129 ASPPNADPQSTEVFT

-175 KDEPGLVSRTLRPLL
+175 KGEPGLLSKTLRPIL
-190 GDKVEGPIGTI
+190 GDHVDGLIGTI
-201 IDVLSV
+201 IDVLAV
-207 FATVVGVAVSLG
+207 FATVIGVAVSLG

-224 INGGLNYLFGV
+224 ISGGLNYLFGL
-235 PNNVWVQSLI
+235 PNTIVTQSII

-251 LFIISAWS
+251 LFIMSAWS

-268 SNANIGLGTILMIV
+268 SNLNIGLGTLLLITG
-282 ALIVGPTVLILNMF
+282 LIVGPTVLILNMF
-296 TSSIGSLFNTFLF
+296 TSSTGSLLNSFLF
-309 NSFDTAALNSQKREW
+309 NSFDAAATNPQKREW
-324 MSSWTLYYWGWW
+324 MSDWTLYYWGWW

-362 VLLVPALVSFLW
+362 VLLVPVIVSFIW

-384 MGKKHSE
+384 TAKKHKE
-391 LFKMSAETQL
+391 IFDMSAETQL

-406 HLPLGMILSLVALIL
+406 HIPLGIVLSIIALLL
-421 IGSFFI
+421 IASFFI

-440 TTYGSLEPSNVV
+440 TTNGSLNPSAFI

-463 AFILLLAG
+463 AFVLLLSG
-471 GGDGAEALGALQSA
+471 GGDGEAGLNALQSA

-493 SFVVILMMISFYK
+493 SFIVILMMISFYK
-506 DANQE
+506 DANKE
-511 RKFLGLTLQPN
+511 RKFLGLTLTPN
-522 KHRLKEYIEYQQ
+522 KHRLKEYVANSQQ
-534 KDYESDILEKRQN
+534 DYEDELISKRKGLREQEK
-547 RRNAEKV
+547 
-554 EQ
+554 

>member
-1 MKGVI
+1 MRKGVCYF
-6 LVMNSSSESSK
+6 MNSSTPEPN
-17 KGKKFSPVF
+17 GKKFSPVF
-26 IYSAIIVAIIVL
+26 LVSAIIVFAIVL
-38 IGAIVPE
+38 IGVFIPT
-45 QFDSITSSISGWIT
+45 QFGEFTNTIKLWIT

-71 IIVFFCVFLI
+71 IIVFFCIFLI

-88 KLGKPDDKPEFNT
+88 KLGRPNDKPEFNT
-101 ISWFAMLFSAGMG
+101 VSWFAMLFSAGMG
-114 IGLVFYGAAEPMSHF
+114 IGLVFYGAAEPISHF
-129 AAPPTASPKTTEAFT
+129 ASPPNADPQSTEAFT

-175 KDEPGLVSRTLRPLL
+175 KGEPGLLSKTLRPIL
-190 GDKVEGPIGTI
+190 GDHVDGLIGTI
-201 IDVLSV
+201 IDVLAV
-207 FATVVGVAVSLG
+207 FATVIGVAVSLG

-224 INGGLNYLFGV
+224 ISGGLNYLFGL
-235 PNNVWVQSLI
+235 PNTIVTQSII

-251 LFIISAWS
+251 LFIMSAWS

-268 SNANIGLGTILMIV
+268 SNLNIGLGTLLLITG
-282 ALIVGPTVLILNMF
+282 LIVGPTVLILNMF
-296 TSSIGSLFNTFLF
+296 TSSTGSLLNSFLF
-309 NSFDTAALNSQKREW
+309 NSFDAAATNPQKREW
-324 MSSWTLYYWGWW
+324 MSDWTLYYWGWW

-362 VLLVPALVSFLW
+362 VLLVPVIVSFIW

-384 MGKKHSE
+384 TAKKHKE
-391 LFKMSAETQL
+391 IFDMSAETQL

-406 HLPLGMILSLVALIL
+406 HIPLGIVLSIIALLL
-421 IGSFFI
+421 IASFFI

-440 TTYGSLEPSNVV
+440 TTNGSLNPSAFI

-463 AFILLLAG
+463 AFVLLLSG
-471 GGDGAEALGALQSA
+471 GGDGEAGLNALQSA

-493 SFVVILMMISFYK
+493 SFIVILMMISFYK
-506 DANQE
+506 DANKE
-511 RKFLGLTLQPN
+511 RKFLGLTLTPN
-522 KHRLKEYIEYQQ
+522 KHRLKEYVANSQQ
-534 KDYESDILEKRQN
+534 DYEDELISKRKGLREQEK
-547 RRNAEKV
+547 
-554 EQ
+554 